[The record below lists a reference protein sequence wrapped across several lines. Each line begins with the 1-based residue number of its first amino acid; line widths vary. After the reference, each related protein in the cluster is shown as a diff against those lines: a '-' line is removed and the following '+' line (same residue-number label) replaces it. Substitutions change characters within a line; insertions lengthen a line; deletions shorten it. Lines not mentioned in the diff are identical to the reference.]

1 MMKVLIMYHPDFVS
15 KGKFERKLSRIFSK
29 SNDFQV
35 FYFVDHNGL
44 ISDLLSDKE
53 LIKLDADVL
62 ADPFSVGLTHA
73 VIFDSESKPI
83 FSSPYDVLSSK
94 IPVRYIKDKITFVS
108 NKDKGDFFDTY
119 IGRGTLWGN
128 PYAIGNDG
136 DREEVIRKFAY
147 DFNKGFLRGGD
158 EFNEKLKLLRGHTL
172 GCHCKPFACHGDILA
187 RYLNELDDGE

>member
-1 MMKVLIMYHPDFVS
+1 MKVLIMYHPDFVS

-29 SNDFQV
+29 SNDYQV

-44 ISDLLSDKE
+44 ISDLLTDNE

-128 PYAIGNDG
+128 PYAIGSDG

-147 DFNKGFLRGGD
+147 DFNKGFLRGGE
-158 EFNEKLKLLRGHTL
+158 EFNDKLKLLRGHTL

>member
-15 KGKFERKLSRIFSK
+15 KGKFERKISRIFSK
-29 SNDFQV
+29 SNDYQV

-53 LIKLDADVL
+53 LIQLDADVL
-62 ADPFSVGLTHA
+62 ANPFSVGLTHV

-108 NKDKGDFFDTY
+108 NKDKGDFLTRILDVEHY
-119 IGRGTLWGN
+119 GGTPTQL
-128 PYAIGNDG
+128 
-136 DREEVIRKFAY
+136 EVMATAK
-147 DFNKGFLRGGD
+147 
-158 EFNEKLKLLRGHTL
+158 KL
-172 GCHCKPFACHGDILA
+172 
-187 RYLNELDDGE
+187 